1 METHK
6 DFTKGKIIGPLF
18 GFAGPI
24 LFALFLQAM
33 YGAIDLAV
41 VGQFGTSVDVS
52 AVSTGSQIMSTITY
66 MICAFAMGTTVTLG
80 QKLGEGKAKEGGR
93 IIGASI
99 VLFLVIGLVM
109 TVLVPILAGGLAGL
123 MNAPEEAFSETV
135 AYIRICGVGS
145 IVIIAYNLI
154 GSIFRGLGDSRT
166 PLITVAI
173 ACVCNILGDLLF
185 VAVFGMGTKGAAI
198 ATVIAQAVSVLISFQ
213 IIRRTKLPFEFSRDQ
228 IRPDGAITKKV
239 ASVGVPLALQD
250 FILGMSFL
258 IILAIVNSLGL
269 VASAGVGV
277 AIKVSSFIM
286 LVPSSFSQ
294 AMSAFTAQNY
304 GAKEYKRAV
313 RSLWYA
319 IGTSTIL
326 GLALFYLAFFHGDL
340 LVGIFSS
347 DPEVIAAAADYLK
360 AYAIDCIFTCFL
372 FCFTGFFNGIGAT
385 KFVMMQGI
393 GAAFLVRIPV
403 AWFMSLQEPVSLFHI
418 GLGIPISTVVQ
429 IGLCFCCYFWVLR
442 RKLKAPAGEN

>member
-6 DFTKGKIIGPLF
+6 DFTEGKIIGPLF
-18 GFAGPI
+18 GFVGPI

-33 YGAIDLAV
+33 YGAVDLMV
-41 VGQFGTSVDVS
+41 VGKFGTSVDVS
-52 AVSTGSQIMSTITY
+52 AVSTGSQIMNSITY

-80 QKLGEGKAKEGGR
+80 QKLGEGEAKQGGR
-93 IIGASI
+93 IVGASI
-99 VLFLVIGLVM
+99 VLFLVIGVAM
-109 TVLVPILAGGLAGL
+109 MILVPICAGGLATL
-123 MNAPEEAFSETV
+123 MNAPEEALSATI
-135 AYIRICGVGS
+135 AYIRICGAGS

-166 PLITVAI
+166 PLVTVAI

-185 VAVFGMGTKGAAI
+185 VAGFGMGTRGAAV
-198 ATVIAQAVSVLISFQ
+198 ATVMAQAVSVLISFRL
-213 IIRRTKLPFEFSRDQ
+213 IRRKKLPFELSRDQ
-228 IRPDGAITKKV
+228 IRPDVRITKSV
-239 ASVGVPLALQD
+239 ASVGIPLALQD
-250 FILGMSFL
+250 LILSMSFL

-277 AIKVSSFIM
+277 AVKVSSFIM

-304 GAKEYKRAV
+304 GAKKYGRAV

-319 IGTSTIL
+319 IGTSTLL
-326 GLALFYLAFFHGDL
+326 GIALFYLAFFHGDI

-347 DPEVIAAAADYLK
+347 DAEVIAAASDYLK

-372 FCFTGFFNGIGAT
+372 FYFTGFFNGIGAT
-385 KFVMMQGI
+385 KFVMTQGI
-393 GAAFLVRIPV
+393 AAAFLVRIPV
-403 AWFMSLQEPVSLFHI
+403 AWYMSLQEPVSLFHI
-418 GLGIPISTVVQ
+418 GLGIPVSTLVQ

-442 RKLKAPAGEN
+442 RKLR

>member
-6 DFTKGKIIGPLF
+6 DFTEGKIIRPLF
-18 GFAGPI
+18 GFVGPI

-33 YGAIDLAV
+33 YGAVDLMV
-41 VGQFGTSVDVS
+41 VGKFGTSVDVS
-52 AVSTGSQIMSTITY
+52 AVSTGSQIMNSITY

-80 QKLGEGKAKEGGR
+80 QKLGEGEAKQGGR
-93 IIGASI
+93 IVGASI
-99 VLFLVIGLVM
+99 VLFLVIGVVM
-109 TVLVPILAGGLAGL
+109 MILVPICAGGLATL
-123 MNAPEEAFSETV
+123 MNAPEEALSATT
-135 AYIRICGVGS
+135 AYIRICGAGS

-166 PLITVAI
+166 PLVTVAI

-185 VAVFGMGTKGAAI
+185 VAEFGMGTRGAAV
-198 ATVIAQAVSVLISFQ
+198 ATVMAQAVSVLISFQ
-213 IIRRTKLPFEFSRDQ
+213 LIRRKKLPFELSRDQ
-228 IRPDGAITKKV
+228 IRPDVQITKSV
-239 ASVGVPLALQD
+239 ASVGIPLALQD
-250 FILGMSFL
+250 LILSISFL

-277 AIKVSSFIM
+277 AVKVSSFIM

-304 GAKEYKRAV
+304 GAKKYGRAV

-319 IGTSTIL
+319 IGTSTLL
-326 GLALFYLAFFHGDL
+326 GIALFYLAFFHGDI

-347 DPEVIAAAADYLK
+347 DAEVIAAAADYLK

-385 KFVMMQGI
+385 KFVMTQGI
-393 GAAFLVRIPV
+393 TAAFLVRIPV
-403 AWFMSLQEPVSLFHI
+403 AWYMSLQEPVSFF
-418 GLGIPISTVVQ
+418 ISDSGFRFPRWCRSGCVSAV
-429 IGLCFCCYFWVLR
+429 ISGCC
-442 RKLKAPAGEN
+442 GGS